1 MIFTTWPPF
10 TPNSPWNQGQIGNKT
25 CCILKVGKFSVIK
38 GYLSMFTGFKVST
51 VACKCVFYRPEHNA
65 KGYLMGLNFEVLQI
79 QKWNIPTDRAEIV
92 DEKNGVIYLF
102 IMLSHKFMVIKI
114 SKIA

>member
-1 MIFTTWPPF
+1 
-10 TPNSPWNQGQIGNKT
+10 
-25 CCILKVGKFSVIK
+25 
-38 GYLSMFTGFKVST
+38 MFTGFKVPT

-102 IMLSHKFMVIKI
+102 IMLITNLWSLKYQK
-114 SKIA
+114 